1 MIKLGNVAAIARK
14 EWIHIRRDPVSLVII
29 ILMPLIQLTIFG
41 FAVNMDIKNLPA
53 AVINLDKGT
62 ASANYGSELVDE
74 LVAAEDSVGHKRF
87 LVEKLAMKDGE
98 ADGETA
104 VKSAEDRLR
113 ADLVAGKQRMG
124 LIIPPDFTADIK
136 AGRPASPV
144 LLLDGS
150 DATTSRQ
157 ALFFTRGMVIKH
169 GIKWVKARMPSFLR
183 QFAPGDKPLVDVEEK
198 VLFNPDLKSANFFI
212 PGLLG
217 VIMMMLT
224 VVLTAVSIVR
234 EKERGSLEALVVT
247 PIQPME
253 LMIGKMLPNAGVA
266 LLDFMLVMG
275 LMVYLFGISISGNVW
290 VLFAFSFVFLYTCL
304 AVGLMVSTAAQSQA
318 QAFLIAMA
326 ATMLPGVLLS
336 GFVFPRASMPDIL
349 FYIGYLIPLTYF
361 IEILRGLILRGAEAV
376 HLWQH
381 VIPLLLLG
389 IMLMGG
395 ASHRFRKQVA

>member
-29 ILMPLIQLTIFG
+29 ILMPLLQLTIFG
-41 FAVNMDIKNLPA
+41 FAVNMDVKNLPA
-53 AVINLDKGT
+53 AVINLDAGKG
-62 ASANYGSELVDE
+62 AANYGKELVDE
-74 LVAAEDSVGHKRF
+74 LTSAADSSGHKRF
-87 LVEKLAMKDGE
+87 LVTPVAFEGE
-98 ADGETA
+98 VAGAE
-104 VKSAEDRLR
+104 SALR
-113 ADLVAGKQRMG
+113 YHLVTGKQRMG
-124 LIIPPDFTADIK
+124 LIIPPNFTDDIK
-136 AGRPASPV
+136 AGKPASPV

-157 ALFFTRGMVIKH
+157 ALFFTRGMVLKH

-183 QFAPGDKPLVDVEEK
+183 QFAPGEKPPVDVVEK

-217 VIMMMLT
+217 VVMMMLT

-247 PIQPME
+247 PIRPME
-253 LMIGKMLPNAGVA
+253 LMIGKMLPNAAVA
-266 LLDFMLVMG
+266 FVDFVLVMG
-275 LMVYLFGISISGNVW
+275 LMVFLFQISISGNVW
-290 VLFAFSFVFLYTCL
+290 VLFGFSFVFLYTCL
-304 AVGLMVSTAAQSQA
+304 AVGLMVSTVAQSQA

-336 GFVFPRASMPDIL
+336 GFVFPRASMPEIL
-349 FYIGYLIPLTYF
+349 YYIGYLIPLTYF
-361 IEILRGLILRGAEAV
+361 IEILRGLILRGAEAA

-381 VIPLLLLG
+381 VLPLLLLG